1 NQMEHENENQME
13 HENENQM
20 EHENENQTEHENE
33 NQLEHENENQL
44 EYENENQLE
53 DENENQLEDE
63 KENQLEHG
71 KENQLEHGKE
81 NQLEHGKENQ
91 LEHGKENQFHRCEE
105 KETCYLSSESTP
117 HASPVKCYTPT
128 TIKQSNKRPIKSAS
142 PFLGEKRRRY
152 EQVLQDSSLVN
163 LDLENHQLSDI
174 LEILIAADELILDEL
189 TEHIQIYLMEETF
202 WLPENIVQVIQT
214 VFPFE
219 TCKNLQ
225 NYCTEIIC
233 HNPTIIFESDDF
245 YKMDKQILVNLL
257 KRNDFAIG
265 EHVLW
270 DHLIKWDEF
279 KMLEDVLQDCI
290 PEIRFSQMT
299 SEEFYKSVYPYRKIL
314 PKNLK
319 HDLICSYLSKN
330 HISES
335 LSIIPAREKN
345 IDLLFIS
352 PPQAS
357 LIESWINCTTIDH
370 ISLTISTTK
379 LQYRWNLL
387 YQGSRDG
394 FSPVVFHEKC
404 DNQGRCVV
412 ITKIRNSTTIIG
424 GYNPIGWYSSYG
436 YYEETQDSFICLF
449 KNFYDLKNYKLSR
462 VISPENAIFQQNEFG
477 PDFGEPDFLLFG
489 ENNET
494 YCTTGCAYEEAIDL
508 GHFEVDDYVVYQIVS
523 NNEELVEE
531 EKNNNIK

>member
-1 NQMEHENENQME
+1 MEHENENQMEHENENQME

-91 LEHGKENQFHRCEE
+91 LEHGKENQFH
-105 KETCYLSSESTP
+105 
-117 HASPVKCYTPT
+117 
-128 TIKQSNKRPIKSAS
+128 QSNKRPIKSAS

-152 EQVLQDSSLVN
+152 EQVSTESITINSLNLITSNDQLTAMDS
-163 LDLENHQLSDI
+163 
-174 LEILIAADELILDEL
+174 
-189 TEHIQIYLMEETF
+189 T
-202 WLPENIVQVIQT
+202 
-214 VFPFE
+214 
-219 TCKNLQ
+219 
-225 NYCTEIIC
+225 
-233 HNPTIIFESDDF
+233 
-245 YKMDKQILVNLL
+245 
-257 KRNDFAIG
+257 
-265 EHVLW
+265 
-270 DHLIKWDEF
+270 
-279 KMLEDVLQDCI
+279 
-290 PEIRFSQMT
+290 
-299 SEEFYKSVYPYRKIL
+299 
-314 PKNLK
+314 KNLK

>member
-1 NQMEHENENQME
+1 M
-13 HENENQM
+13 
-20 EHENENQTEHENE
+20 
-33 NQLEHENENQL
+33 
-44 EYENENQLE
+44 
-53 DENENQLEDE
+53 
-63 KENQLEHG
+63 
-71 KENQLEHGKE
+71 
-81 NQLEHGKENQ
+81 
-91 LEHGKENQFHRCEE
+91 
-105 KETCYLSSESTP
+105 
-117 HASPVKCYTPT
+117 
-128 TIKQSNKRPIKSAS
+128 
-142 PFLGEKRRRY
+142 
-152 EQVLQDSSLVN
+152 SLLLYIYSGVV
-163 LDLENHQLSDI
+163 DFENHQLSDI

-202 WLPENIVQVIQT
+202 WLPENIVQ
-214 VFPFE
+214 
-219 TCKNLQ
+219 
-225 NYCTEIIC
+225 
-233 HNPTIIFESDDF
+233 
-245 YKMDKQILVNLL
+245 
-257 KRNDFAIG
+257 
-265 EHVLW
+265 
-270 DHLIKWDEF
+270 
-279 KMLEDVLQDCI
+279 
-290 PEIRFSQMT
+290 
-299 SEEFYKSVYPYRKIL
+299 
-314 PKNLK
+314 NLK